1 MSICWW
7 NNKMQTGCWYSL
19 TGKTKVLLSSIKMN
33 FEGNRAY
40 LDYRSPSTIEIT
52 LSMKFL
58 LTDQIH
64 NHASKTLER
73 LPRCS
78 LWPCS
83 QEGAPAW
90 VPVISALYWL
100 LIPWSQ
106 SCGPV
111 IVTWQPWYINLQ
123 SPSSWADPKVYI
135 LSVRDSHSVG
145 CIIDRSFRRQSF
157 LPLSRDHLNPGVL
170 LPLPPL
176 HPLNYLSSQLPLL
189 RVWLCRC
196 GQWATYFSI
205 TSILIKII

>member
-1 MSICWW
+1 MTICWW
-7 NNKMQTGCWYSL
+7 DNKMQTGCWYSL

-40 LDYRSPSTIEIT
+40 LNYRSPSTIEIT
-52 LSMKFL
+52 LSMKSL

-83 QEGAPAW
+83 QGGAPAW
-90 VPVISALYWL
+90 VPVISTLYWL

-106 SCGPV
+106 SCGPI

-123 SPSSWADPKVYI
+123 SPSNWADPKVYN

-157 LPLSRDHLNPGVL
+157 LPPYLETIWIQGYYFLCHLFTPWTISVPSSLFFVCDCEGVANE
-170 LPLPPL
+170 PPI
-176 HPLNYLSSQLPLL
+176 SPLL
-189 RVWLCRC
+189 
-196 GQWATYFSI
+196 AF
-205 TSILIKII
+205 